1 MGWLGKQA
9 IDESDNSVQGKHMS
23 YSYVITE
30 EAAVN
35 NDDIFEFGEY

>member
-1 MGWLGKQA
+1 
-9 IDESDNSVQGKHMS
+9 MS

-35 NDDIFEFGEY
+35 NDDVFEFGEYQSGIDQVIKDLIGIEVHFEN